1 MEEREITD
9 RIYKFLEETVSILQS
24 IYKGFESQKIDLL
37 RESKIKFKK
46 SVAKWLPETE
56 KLVEDKNKNE
66 AAKRFVTALPHLQRV
81 TLALDNLVHKMET
94 KVEDKVLFHT
104 KAHDEVKQIMEAVVV
119 EFTDVRDYCMTK
131 NPKLK
136 KNIQTDIVKIGKI
149 IDDFNITYQN
159 QLITGVGK
167 LRASYL
173 YVEMTD
179 SLKRMANELAAF
191 IDKAYP

>member
-1 MEEREITD
+1 MEEREIAD
-9 RIYKFLEETVSILQS
+9 RVYKFLEETVLILQN

-37 RESKIKFKK
+37 KESKIKFKE
-46 SVAKWLPETE
+46 SVKKWLPEAE

-66 AAKRFVTALPHLQRV
+66 MAKRFVIALPHLQRV

-119 EFTDVRDYCMTK
+119 EFTDVKDYCMTK

-136 KNIQTDIVKIGKI
+136 KDIQVDIVKIGKM
-149 IDDFNITYQN
+149 IDDFNHVYQN

-173 YVEMTD
+173 YIEMTD

-191 IDKAYP
+191 IEKVYP